1 MSEMLDEAAA
11 RAHGIV
17 VFERR
22 LITKAQPP
30 ISEETLAKIQ
40 SRCIGLIPDGL
51 KDLWRRCFGG
61 AVDYD
66 LSIELDGQVHSFS
79 FTELILNA
87 N

>member
-40 SRCIGLIPDGL
+40 SRCIGLDTRRAQGPL
-51 KDLWRRCFGG
+51 ATVLWRRCR
-61 AVDYD
+61 
-66 LSIELDGQVHSFS
+66 L
-79 FTELILNA
+79 
-87 N
+87 